1 MLKEVN
7 AMKRF
12 KDILC
17 VVEPERVCIP
27 ILERAVTLAENNQ
40 ASVTMVHV
48 VPYIATGTE
57 MLFCGPSLAELQVE
71 MINSHKQQLESVV
84 EPYKKRIK
92 IETKVLVGTTFLEII
107 REVLRN
113 RRELVIKIPEQ
124 LDWLDRLFGSD
135 DMHLLRKCP
144 CPVWLIKP
152 QAPKAN
158 RCILAAVDVDDA
170 YPSQEMKSR
179 RALNRQ
185 IIEMASS
192 LALTESADL
201 HIAHAW
207 DAIGEGTLRH
217 GPFINTPENEINA
230 FVEQVRRQ
238 QASNLDELMQEVA
251 ADVGL
256 DALKYLNPQKHLV
269 KGLARKEIP
278 ALVKRINADLVVMG
292 TVARTG
298 VPGFIMGNTAE
309 TILNQIDCSV
319 FAVKPPGFE
328 TPVTLND

>member
-1 MLKEVN
+1 
-7 AMKRF
+7 MKRF
-12 KDILC
+12 NNILC
-17 VVEPERVCIP
+17 VVEPEKVFTP
-27 ILERAVTLAENNQ
+27 VLERVVTLAENNQ
-40 ASVTMVHV
+40 ASVTMVDV
-48 VPYIATGTE
+48 VPHINLATRMPPG
-57 MLFCGPSLAELQVE
+57 GPVLVELQAMTE
-71 MINSHKQQLESVV
+71 NSHKQQLESVV

-124 LDWLDRLFGSD
+124 QDWLDRLFGSD

-207 DAIGEGTLRH
+207 DAIGESTLRL
-217 GPFINTPENEINA
+217 GPFIKTPENEINA
-230 FVEQVRRQ
+230 YVEQVRRQ
-238 QASNLDELMQEVA
+238 HASNLDELMHEVP

-256 DALKYLNPQKHLV
+256 DALEYLNPQKHLV
-269 KGLARKEIP
+269 KGLARIEIP
-278 ALVKRINADLVVMG
+278 ALVKRIDADLVVMG

-319 FAVKPPGFE
+319 FAIKPPGFE
-328 TPVTLND
+328 TPVTVDG